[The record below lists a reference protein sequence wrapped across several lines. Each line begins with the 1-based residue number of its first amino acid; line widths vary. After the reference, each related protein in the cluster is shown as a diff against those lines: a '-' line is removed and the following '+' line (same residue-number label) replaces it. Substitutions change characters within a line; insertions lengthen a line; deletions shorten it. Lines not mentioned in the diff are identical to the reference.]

1 MKYTETGGG
10 RYPCVG
16 IFLPVD
22 DASSSVVMI
31 GVVEHV
37 AGNENDSVGNPC
49 KNPKVDHGEE
59 GAENHIWEVGDT
71 GNRRGVKCS

>member
-1 MKYTETGGG
+1 
-10 RYPCVG
+10 
-16 IFLPVD
+16 
-22 DASSSVVMI
+22 MI

-37 AGNENDSVGNPC
+37 AVNENDSVGNPC